1 VIYDFFAGFPDKSL
15 KCDEWTQIM
24 GEYASAIQKRDKDKE
39 RSLSK
44 KTIQCIP
51 SKVFERNYS
60 LFSSFDIEKTP
71 DISALPLYS
80 FMIHF
85 KFKLA
90 KPYLSH
96 DDKVFYPNEENSLRK
111 EKVFKLPMISPSS
124 WKGNLRAALRV
135 ELADN
140 DPAMVRLFGSSK
152 QEEAG
157 SLHSGRLVIYPS
169 FFKRLGREVIN
180 PHDRVTKAGRKE
192 RAPIFFEV
200 VPVDSGESNFTLIY
214 IPCLYID
221 GRETKDLKMEVKE
234 DLFLVAKGLREM
246 LLNYGFSAKKTSGY
260 GAAKNDIR
268 DGIVVLKRPDD
279 NNKPLQKEVVF
290 CQLSQ
295 LPDQAKELVEGW

>member
-1 VIYDFFAGFPDKSL
+1 MFYDFFAGFPDKSL
-15 KCDEWTQIM
+15 KCDEWMQIM
-24 GEYASAIQKRDKDKE
+24 GEYGLAVKRRDKDKE
-39 RSLSK
+39 RSLGRK
-44 KTIQCIP
+44 IIQCIP
-51 SKVFERNYS
+51 STVLERNYRLLS
-60 LFSSFDIEKTP
+60 NFEIEKVP

-80 FMIHF
+80 FMIRF

-96 DDKVFYPNEENSLRK
+96 DDKVFYPEDNSLRK

-140 DPAMVRLFGSSK
+140 DPAMVRLFGSLK
-152 QEEAG
+152 QEETE

-169 FFKRLGREVIN
+169 FFKKLGREVIN
-180 PHDRVTKAGRKE
+180 PHNRVTKAGRKE

-200 VPVDSGESNFTLIY
+200 VPVDSGESNFTLLY
-214 IPCLYID
+214 IPCLYIN
-221 GRETKDLKMEVKE
+221 GRETKDLKVEVKE
-234 DLFLVAKGLREM
+234 DLSLVAKGLREM

-260 GAAKNDIR
+260 GAAENDIK
-268 DGIVVLKRPDD
+268 DGIAALNMPDD
-279 NNKPLQKEVVF
+279 NNKPLQKEVMF

-295 LPDQAKELVEGW
+295 LPDRVDELW